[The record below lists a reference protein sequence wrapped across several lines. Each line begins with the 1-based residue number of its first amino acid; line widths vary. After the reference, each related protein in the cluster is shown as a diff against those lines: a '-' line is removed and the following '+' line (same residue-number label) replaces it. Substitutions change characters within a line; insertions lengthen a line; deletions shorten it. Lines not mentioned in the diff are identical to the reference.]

1 MLYDVQRD
9 LLAIAKVLVYRYL
22 TTLLNKRSEV
32 AKLLRICSQ
41 HSVTERY
48 TLLQFANC
56 PIYLHYW
63 LAVWLSGTRWLRS
76 T

>member
-32 AKLLRICSQ
+32 AKLLRN
-41 HSVTERY
+41 
-48 TLLQFANC
+48 L
-56 PIYLHYW
+56 
-63 LAVWLSGTRWLRS
+63 
-76 T
+76 